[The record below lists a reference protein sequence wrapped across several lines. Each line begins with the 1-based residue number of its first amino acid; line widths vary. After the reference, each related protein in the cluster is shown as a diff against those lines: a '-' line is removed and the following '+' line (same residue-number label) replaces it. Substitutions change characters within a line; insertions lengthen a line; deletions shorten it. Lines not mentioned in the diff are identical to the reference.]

1 MMMSKIEFQVENARL
16 LEKLPNVDSYN
27 GWKSRGK
34 QVKKGAK
41 QRAYRVQAGTI
52 QRFDPITGEG
62 YSEPRYVTAY
72 GFGADQVY

>member
-1 MMMSKIEFQVENARL
+1 MSRIEFQVENTRL
-16 LEKLPNVDSYN
+16 LEKLSDVHSYD
-27 GWKSRGK
+27 GWKARGK

-52 QRFDPITGEG
+52 RRTDPMTGED
-62 YSEPRYVTAY
+62 YTEPRWVTAY